1 MKNKFSINLNIHHI
15 VYHRQLFG
23 VMNLK
28 TESDQNNI
36 ESLLR
41 QVTLPSVFT
50 FTELKSA
57 IYSWANIKENQSHV
71 IKLRR
76 YDNSLVP
83 LSALFQGSSK
93 EKPFLMDVVKF
104 HQFSLLTAEAKAFS
118 PRLASLA
125 LIRCFLSKLLVS
137 SFTISVFI
145 GVSYVMF
152 STCLIKRINA
162 RISFFHSLFN
172 LVPGP
177 QY

>member
-1 MKNKFSINLNIHHI
+1 MGMTDKNLWILIRYYNYK
-15 VYHRQLFG
+15 
-23 VMNLK
+23 
-28 TESDQNNI
+28 ESDQNNI

-104 HQFSLLTAEAKAFS
+104 HQFCTANIQSVS
-118 PRLASLA
+118 PDYTS
-125 LIRCFLSKLLVS
+125 IFKSKLEDLE
-137 SFTISVFI
+137 
-145 GVSYVMF
+145 
-152 STCLIKRINA
+152 KRVVAIETAIPDLAVNQIRTVQNA
-162 RISFFHSLFN
+162 VDKLANCVAYLDRRLEELAPADWKSQLDCEN
-172 LVPGP
+172 
-177 QY
+177 

>member
-104 HQFSLLTAEAKAFS
+104 HQFCTANIQSVSPDYTSIFKSKLEDLEKRISWSAGSRVLGSRAPVKCLIIISTGSSLLF
-118 PRLASLA
+118 A
-125 LIRCFLSKLLVS
+125 LRCCIHK
-137 SFTISVFI
+137 I
-145 GVSYVMF
+145 
-152 STCLIKRINA
+152 
-162 RISFFHSLFN
+162 
-172 LVPGP
+172 
-177 QY
+177 